1 MTHKYSLIPFCASKT
16 IKFTL
21 LSLCCLCFITLTSP
35 LNAEPTGQLAYAVN
49 GFDENLGRFDWN
61 LYATALR
68 GTKDFTAIPL
78 NHKGM
83 YPSWGPN
90 GDLLYFIQRD
100 KGHSDVYSINPDN
113 PKNKK
118 LVTPIS
124 GTYRFLS
131 VSPQGRQLAF
141 NGYTVDQLPQENQ
154 IWVLDIESGEMEVM
168 TQVPHLGWPYS
179 FWGISWSPNGKRLA
193 FSLSRPGWLEHLYL
207 LDVET
212 KEIEVLTELNKD
224 FYPVWAPG
232 GDRILFLRWNR
243 EFDTFCTI
251 DIETKEIVAL
261 FDVDKATGY
270 WGDWSPEGDYIAY
283 SRWGSVYLYDFAT
296 DETQEIVEVDGSIF
310 VISWLRDIRILPVE
324 AQQKLVTTWSAIKR
338 EAAQQ

>member
-1 MTHKYSLIPFCASKT
+1 MTHKYDLIPFYTSKCV
-16 IKFTL
+16 KLTL
-21 LSLCCLCFITLTSP
+21 LSVFCLSLISFSSQGE
-35 LNAEPTGQLAYAVN
+35 AEPSGQLAYAVN

-68 GTKDFTAIPL
+68 GTKDFSAIPL

-83 YPSWGPN
+83 YPSWGLN
-90 GDLLYFIQRD
+90 GDLLYFVQRN
-100 KGHSDVYSINPDN
+100 KGQSDIYSINPEN

-118 LVTPIS
+118 RITPIS

-131 VSPQGRQLAF
+131 VSPNGKKLAF
-141 NGYTVDQLPQENQ
+141 NGYTIDQIPQENQ
-154 IWVLDIESGEMEVM
+154 IWLLDVETGEMEVM

-179 FWGISWSPNGKRLA
+179 FRGISWSPNGKRLA
-193 FSLSRPGWLEHLYL
+193 FSLARPGWLEHLYL

-212 KEIEVLTELNKD
+212 KEIEILTELNKD
-224 FYPVWAPG
+224 FYPVWNPK
-232 GDRILFLRWNR
+232 GDRILFLRWNW

-251 DIETKEIVAL
+251 DVETKEIEPL

-270 WGDWSPEGDYIAY
+270 WSDWSPEGDYIAY

-296 DETQEIVEVDGSIF
+296 GETQEIVEVDGSIF
-310 VISWLRDIRILPVE
+310 IVAWLRDIKILPVE
-324 AQQKLVTTWSAIKR
+324 PQKKLVTTWSSIKR
-338 EAAQQ
+338 SATEK

>member
-1 MTHKYSLIPFCASKT
+1 MTRKYSLIPFYTSKCVR
-16 IKFTL
+16 L
-21 LSLCCLCFITLTSP
+21 ALLGVLCLSLISITSQGQ
-35 LNAEPTGQLAYAVN
+35 AAPTGHLAYAVN

-61 LYATALR
+61 LYATAFR
-68 GTKDFTAIPL
+68 GTKDFTAISL

-90 GDLLYFIQRD
+90 GDLLYFIQRG
-100 KGHSDVYSINPDN
+100 KGDADIYSINPEN

-118 LVTPIS
+118 LITPIS

-131 VSPQGRQLAF
+131 VSPNGKKLAF
-141 NGYTVDQLPQENQ
+141 NGYTIDQLPQENQ
-154 IWVLDIESGEMEVM
+154 IWMLDVDSGEMEVM

-179 FWGISWSPNGKRLA
+179 FYGMSWSPNGKRLA

-224 FYPVWAPG
+224 FYPVWAPNG
-232 GDRILFLRWNR
+232 KRILFLRWNR

-251 DIETKEIVAL
+251 DIDTKVIEPL

-283 SRWGSVYLYDFAT
+283 SRWGSVYLYDFTT

-310 VISWLRDIRILPVE
+310 IVSWLRDGEILPVE
-324 AQQKLVTTWSAIKR
+324 PRHKLVTTWSHIKR
-338 EAAQQ
+338 RTTQQ

>member
-1 MTHKYSLIPFCASKT
+1 MTRKYRLISSYFSKRLRLA
-16 IKFTL
+16 L
-21 LSLCCLCFITLTSP
+21 LSVLFLSFLSITSQGV
-35 LNAEPTGQLAYAVN
+35 AEPSGQLAYAVN

-68 GTKDFTAIPL
+68 GTKDFNAISL

-83 YPSWGPN
+83 YPSWGLN

-100 KGHSDVYSINPDN
+100 KGQSDVYSINPEN

-118 LVTPIS
+118 RITPIS

-131 VSPQGRQLAF
+131 VSPNGKKLAF

-154 IWVLDIESGEMEVM
+154 IWILEVETGEMEVM

-179 FWGISWSPNGKRLA
+179 FRGISWSPNGKQLA

-212 KEIEVLTELNKD
+212 KEIEILTELNKD
-224 FYPVWAPG
+224 FYPVWNPQ
-232 GDRILFLRWNR
+232 GDRILFLRWNW

-251 DIETKEIVAL
+251 DIETREIEPL

-270 WGDWSPEGDYIAY
+270 WSDWSPEGDYIAY

-296 DETQEIVEVDGSIF
+296 GETQEIVEVDGSIF
-310 VISWLRDIRILPVE
+310 IVAWLRDIKILPVE
-324 AQQKLVTTWSAIKR
+324 PREKLVTTWSSIKR
-338 EAAQQ
+338 SATQQ

>member
-1 MTHKYSLIPFCASKT
+1 MTRKYSLISFYFSKRLRLA
-16 IKFTL
+16 L
-21 LSLCCLCFITLTSP
+21 LSILFLSFLSITSQGV
-35 LNAEPTGQLAYAVN
+35 AEPSGQLAYAVN

-68 GTKDFTAIPL
+68 GTKDFNTISL

-83 YPSWGPN
+83 YPSWGLN
-90 GDLLYFIQRD
+90 GDLLYFIQPD
-100 KGHSDVYSINPDN
+100 KGQSDVYSINPEN

-118 LVTPIS
+118 RITPIS

-131 VSPQGRQLAF
+131 VSPNGKKLAF

-154 IWVLDIESGEMEVM
+154 IWILEVETGEMEVM

-179 FWGISWSPNGKRLA
+179 FRGISWSPNGKQLA

-212 KEIEVLTELNKD
+212 KEIEILTELNKD
-224 FYPVWAPG
+224 FYPVWNPQ
-232 GDRILFLRWNR
+232 GDRILFLRWNW

-251 DIETKEIVAL
+251 DIETREIEPL

-270 WGDWSPEGDYIAY
+270 WSDWSPEGDYIAY

-296 DETQEIVEVDGSIF
+296 GETQGIVEVDGSIF
-310 VISWLRDIRILPVE
+310 IVAWLRDIKILPVE
-324 AQQKLVTTWSAIKR
+324 PREKLVTTWSSIKR
-338 EAAQQ
+338 SATQQ

>member
-1 MTHKYSLIPFCASKT
+1 MTHKYSLIPFFAAKT

-21 LSLCCLCFITLTSP
+21 LSLCCLCLITLTSP

-131 VSPQGRQLAF
+131 ASPNGRQLAF

-251 DIETKEIVAL
+251 DIETKEIVPL

-338 EAAQQ
+338 ETTQ